1 MPKNKVAN
9 LVADYLYLR
18 NGEEICEAILEA
30 IKKIREKGE
39 DPQEATLKD
48 LEDAIKHIFGVDCD
62 RLKQAWI
69 STNPESPIQAVFIR
83 GKSKDRSGE

>member
-9 LVADYLYLR
+9 LVADILYLR
-18 NGEEICEAILEA
+18 HGEKVCEAILEA

-48 LEDAIKHIFGVDCD
+48 LEDAIKHIFGEHD
-62 RLKQAWI
+62 RLKQAWVA
-69 STNPESPIQAVFIR
+69 SNCESPIQGIFLWKKNR
-83 GKSKDRSGE
+83 PGE